1 MNCLK
6 NKFIMEEKKTKT
18 YELPSDKPTIVEEPL
33 AMYGRVLNLDES
45 KCYTYADYLT
55 WLDDK
60 RRELINGFIHLMSAP
75 MRVHAVLSRRIAY
88 PMINHIE
95 INNGNCQVFYAPFD
109 VRIPKSKNETDD
121 KQIYTVVQPDICV
134 VCNPEQLD
142 EKGCL
147 GAPDMIVEILSAS
160 TRKYDLTEKFNL
172 YEASGVKEYWVV
184 APKEDVTVY
193 LLQDDGKY
201 DKGTVYGEYE
211 QDVEVPVRTLS
222 GLSINLKK
230 LFAAY

>member
-1 MNCLK
+1 
-6 NKFIMEEKKTKT
+6 MEEKKVKP
-18 YELPSDKPTIVEEPL
+18 YESSSVKPTIVEEPL
-33 AMYGRVLNLDES
+33 AMYGTLDLDES
-45 KCYTYADYLT
+45 KRYTYADYLS
-55 WLDDK
+55 WLDD
-60 RRELINGFIHLMSAP
+60 RRMELINGFIHFMSAP
-75 MRVHAVLSRRIAY
+75 RLIHALILSRIGN

-95 INNGNCQVFYAPFD
+95 KNNGRCNVFYAPFD
-109 VRIPKSKNETDD
+109 VRFPKSKDETDD
-121 KQIYTVVQPDICV
+121 KQIYDVVQPDICV
-134 VCNPEQLD
+134 VCNPEQLS

-147 GAPDMIVEILSAS
+147 GAPNMIVEILSAS

-193 LLQDDGKY
+193 LLQDGGKY

-211 QDVEVPVRTLS
+211 QDVEIPVRTLS
-222 GLSINLKK
+222 GLNINLKK